1 VPIEAMQ
8 HQKTKIILI
17 LIFFVNLLCAQ
28 VTETDRLIAAE
39 LNMTYPSIYFIN
51 TSTEYAAMP
60 YTVDSCFKYI
70 AKNSKDIKSIVIWRD
85 SSETETLTKSR
96 IKKLKAN
103 LNNYTPSAKITI
115 RSMGKAQKISRRS
128 INEAATHQQI
138 QYLLSLNSVLDVST
152 TRFAKEVKLKKKKRT
167 HSFPRL
173 VWCGWKS
180 GFHWSTTSTTK
191 KKS

>member
-1 VPIEAMQ
+1 MRK
-8 HQKTKIILI
+8 KTLLLF
-17 LIFFVNLLCAQ
+17 LIFTLVALKHKSQIHEKDSNLQ
-28 VTETDRLIAAE
+28 TGE
-39 LNMTYPSIYFIN
+39 LNMTFPSIYFIN

-70 AKNSKDIKSIVIWRD
+70 AKNSKDIKSFVIWRD

-115 RSMGKAQKISRRS
+115 RSMGKAQKISRRT
-128 INEAATHQQI
+128 INEAVTHQQI

-152 TRFAKEVKLKKKKRT
+152 TRFTPTLNGKNHVER
-167 HSFPRL
+167 PRL
-173 VWCGWKS
+173 WCWDCWKN
-180 GFHWSTTSTTK
+180 GFHLQTRK
-191 KKS
+191 KLRKMKKQNKQ